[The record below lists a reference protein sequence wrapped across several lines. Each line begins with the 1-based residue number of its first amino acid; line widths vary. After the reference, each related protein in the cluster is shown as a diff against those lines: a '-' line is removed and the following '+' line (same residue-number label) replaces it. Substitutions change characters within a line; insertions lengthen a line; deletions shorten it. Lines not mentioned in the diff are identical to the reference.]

1 MCKDLLPAAWPWLTQ
16 HTANPS
22 TAQHAVCCTSEQKP
36 KENNQLFTSIV
47 DNFCKVQ
54 PCLGL
59 VFNCK
64 WIVYLRINFTILN
77 RELIM
82 TLSSWLDV
90 HVINNQINKI
100 NNREDI
106 QYYSRNTV
114 LRECRRGSSVGYLS
128 SNTVYNRTQ
137 WILIWMKRHL
147 RPRISKGHNHLPYPL
162 PPLLVNPLSDTSCM
176 EHLNLWHE

>member
-128 SNTVYNRTQ
+128 SNTVYFTTEHSGFWSGWSDISGLGSAKATITSRT
-137 WILIWMKRHL
+137 RC
-147 RPRISKGHNHLPYPL
+147 PRCWWTPCPT
-162 PPLLVNPLSDTSCM
+162 PPAWSI
-176 EHLNLWHE
+176 